1 MSMFFYFSKIL
12 GYLLN
17 PFAWVFILLVIA
29 LLYRNQRRKKKMF
42 TISFIVLFLFSNPFL
57 ADEIIRIWEI
67 PIQQAPVKKYSA
79 GVLLCGNIASYDKP
93 SDRIIFRSGA
103 DRLLQ
108 VIELYERGI
117 IKKIIVSGGSGHLI
131 YKDRTEASFIKKYL
145 TNIGIT
151 PDDIIFESSSRNT
164 IENARY
170 GSKLL
175 KENSINDTILLITS
189 SMHMRRASATFK
201 KQGIPVKEYPTSK
214 IVGSRL
220 YNFEHLLIPSDIT
233 FQKWNLVIHEIIG
246 YVSYK
251 VMGYC

>member
-1 MSMFFYFSKIL
+1 MFFYFSKIL

-29 LLYRNQRRKKKMF
+29 LLYRNPRRKKKIL

-79 GVLLCGNIASYDKP
+79 GVLLCGDIATYDKP

-117 IKKIIVSGGSGHLI
+117 INKEITGGL
-131 YKDRTEASFIKKYL
+131 EL
-145 TNIGIT
+145 
-151 PDDIIFESSSRNT
+151 
-164 IENARY
+164 
-170 GSKLL
+170 
-175 KENSINDTILLITS
+175 
-189 SMHMRRASATFK
+189 
-201 KQGIPVKEYPTSK
+201 
-214 IVGSRL
+214 
-220 YNFEHLLIPSDIT
+220 NFGNFS
-233 FQKWNLVIHEIIG
+233 
-246 YVSYK
+246 
-251 VMGYC
+251 